1 MTTDA
6 RPQYRRLCDYM
17 LHQRKLAQDTI
28 SRHTALV
35 ADAAASTEDHAGH
48 TTVDRVGNLE
58 PLFEAAA
65 WLAAADVVLRRR
77 GATMAELRDFV
88 DGHLQGASRSLV
100 NSTSPTH
107 NLVRIYQVM
116 VLSNIIDHFNLEGWG
131 VR

>member
-1 MTTDA
+1 MSTAED
-6 RPQYRRLCDYM
+6 RYRKLTNYL
-17 LHQRKLAQDTI
+17 LHQRKLSQETI
-28 SRHTALV
+28 ARHAERI
-35 ADAAASTEDHAGH
+35 AAAAIATDDNASYTLTRYVSST
-48 TTVDRVGNLE
+48 E

-65 WLAAADVVLRRR
+65 WCAAIDVILRRR
-77 GATMAELRDFV
+77 GATAAELRDFV

-116 VLSNIIDHFNLEGWG
+116 VWSNIIDHFNLEGWG